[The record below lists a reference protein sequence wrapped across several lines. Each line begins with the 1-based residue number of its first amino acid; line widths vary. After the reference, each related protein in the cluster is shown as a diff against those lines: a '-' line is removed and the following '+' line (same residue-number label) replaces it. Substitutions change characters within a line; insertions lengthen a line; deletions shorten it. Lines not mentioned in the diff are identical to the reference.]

1 MIWSAREK
9 QTFQDHKKIRP
20 ATEATRMAEDPVEK
34 TVITDEIYK
43 SSQPW
48 LELDPRR
55 DVSGLTEG
63 DDTLFQSLEEKAA
76 YYRQPLFGKRFSTAV
91 FLKPEVEFHQMTFVK
106 ARVPPGGRVLLIVEA
121 LEPTGLLDIAR
132 EILPRGVEVVPLEVR
147 PYTKARGTIV
157 RQWSIFREF
166 ASLYQEHEFD
176 AVIAS
181 QMHHCDDYVPELRAL
196 ARLVKPG
203 GRLVLVDYGPTPMTF
218 ELAKQ
223 DPQLAW
229 LLKIFVTWAGARRV
243 PVEEAFEY
251 QKANWLSAPLHEVIE
266 AARQVMVQPHV
277 WEYKTM
283 AIVDGVCKQ
292 S

>member
-1 MIWSAREK
+1 M
-9 QTFQDHKKIRP
+9 
-20 ATEATRMAEDPVEK
+20 EDNSVKK
-34 TVITDEIYK
+34 TVITDAVYR

-48 LELDPRR
+48 LELDAKR
-55 DVSGLTEG
+55 DKTGLTEG
-63 DDTLFQSLEEKAA
+63 DDTLFQSLEEKAE
-76 YYRQPLFGKRFSTAV
+76 YYRQPLFGKRFSTAA
-91 FLKPEVEFHQMTFVK
+91 FLKPEVEFNQMAFVK

-121 LEPTGLLDIAR
+121 LEPTGLLEIAR
-132 EILPRGVEVVPLEVR
+132 ETLAPGVEVIPLEVR
-147 PYTKARGTIV
+147 PYTKAHATV
-157 RQWSIFREF
+157 SRQWSFFREF
-166 ASLYQEHEFD
+166 ASFYQEGEFD

-181 QMHHCDDYVPELRAL
+181 QMHHCDDYVPEFRAL

-203 GRLVLVDYGPTPMTF
+203 GRLVLVEYGPSPMTF

-229 LLKIFVTWAGARRV
+229 LLRIFVTWAGARRV
-243 PVEEAFEY
+243 PVEQAFEY
-251 QKANWLSAPLHEVIE
+251 QKANWLNAPLHEVVE
-266 AARQVMVQPHV
+266 AAREVIVDPHV